1 MSLKKQYRIF
11 FVSSDSPEVKQL
23 EIRTLRLGLLAF
35 FGIALLAATS
45 LALFNS
51 FLSVNPED
59 NRLAAEIERL
69 REENQAQKFHI
80 QRFADQ
86 TSQLNQ
92 QMERLQNFHAKLKI
106 MANIDLQEYQD
117 SSMATGGPQPQE
129 PEMSI
134 YLEKSLKQ
142 QIHRIH
148 WEMEELQMQAR
159 IQEQNAYKV
168 EKFFDSQRSLLAST
182 PTIWPIRGWV
192 TSPFGHRVSPFTGTL
207 QMHDGLD
214 ICARLG
220 TPIKASADGLVI
232 YSGWKSQYGKTVTI
246 DHGYGYLTRYAHMS
260 KIISKNG
267 QRIKRGEIIGNVGS
281 TGRSTGPHLHY
292 EVRVNGLPVDPKKY
306 LLN

>member
-11 FVSSDSPEVKQL
+11 YVTSDSSEVKQL
-23 EIRTLRLGLLAF
+23 EFRTLRLGVFVFFSIVILLA
-35 FGIALLAATS
+35 TS
-45 LALFNS
+45 FVLFNS
-51 FLSVNPED
+51 YLSINPED
-59 NRLAAEIERL
+59 SRLSAELERL

-80 QRFADQ
+80 QRFAGQ
-86 TSQLNQ
+86 ISQLNQ
-92 QMERLQNFHAKLKI
+92 QMERLQNFYAKLKI
-106 MANIDLQEYQD
+106 MANIDLHEYQD
-117 SSMATGGPQPQE
+117 ASMATGGPQPQE

-148 WEMEELQMQAR
+148 WEMEELHMQAR

-182 PTIWPIRGWV
+182 PTIWPIRGWI

-220 TPIKASADGLVI
+220 TPIKATAAGVII

-260 KIISKNG
+260 KIIAKNG